1 MDVVHKNHSRFR
13 RPKRELALDARSF
26 QAWHTFFEQEPAN
39 FALVILGPDEEKVC
53 DGGVG
58 DPVFSA
64 ADPPAPVLLPPR
76 PRLHGAW
83 VRPVVWL
90 REAEATH
97 HPARCELWKIFVF
110 LLVRAK
116 REDGVHHKRGLDT
129 HRRPVRAVDPLNMVG
144 GEAVSVVRNARA
156 SISGYR
162 RTQESQ
168 LPHLGHDC
176 PVELPK
182 AVRFHD
188 ARQQLLPRV
197 RLGRGGNHGFFLGQ
211 LRIESERVGPVIRFR
226 ALKSSD
232 AMADGAVCRTQATG
246 GCHSPNKSHHKQRF
260 RYQNSVLPKKEDKF

>member
-97 HPARCELWKIFVF
+97 HPACPTETERRKE
-110 LLVRAK
+110 
-116 REDGVHHKRGLDT
+116 KRGTAHAQLFDFSST
-129 HRRPVRAVDPLNMVG
+129 LEWTNGPAAPEEGHKIH
-144 GEAVSVVRNARA
+144 ARE
-156 SISGYR
+156 
-162 RTQESQ
+162 T
-168 LPHLGHDC
+168 C
-176 PVELPK
+176 K
-182 AVRFHD
+182 
-188 ARQQLLPRV
+188 
-197 RLGRGGNHGFFLGQ
+197 RGKDKIYQ
-211 LRIESERVGPVIRFR
+211 MR
-226 ALKSSD
+226 AL
-232 AMADGAVCRTQATG
+232 
-246 GCHSPNKSHHKQRF
+246 
-260 RYQNSVLPKKEDKF
+260 EDICFSARPSQT